1 MILIIIKKIEIGH
14 CLTFI
19 LNFKINLNHENNDS
33 NLCHLIN
40 INFANKSSINIDLK
54 SPGSLMIKDKIVKI
68 LKHNEWNNL
77 IVNIVIKDT
86 KVKLYFFVNG
96 ENSVKGMNYDGLK
109 LKNTDEITLIEF
121 FDNFYGEVTSII
133 LFLQKEEGAPG
144 VYLDQFLSLFKLNRE
159 GLWKRKLFENFLNNM
174 HKLKSLKSFD
184 DQKNTRRK

>member
-1 MILIIIKKIEIGH
+1 
-14 CLTFI
+14 
-19 LNFKINLNHENNDS
+19 
-33 NLCHLIN
+33 
-40 INFANKSSINIDLK
+40 
-54 SPGSLMIKDKIVKI
+54 MIKDKIVKI
-68 LKHNEWNNL
+68 LKQNEWNNL

-96 ENSVKGMNYDGLK
+96 ENTVKGMNYDGLK

-133 LFLQKEEGAPG
+133 LFSKKEEGAPG
-144 VYLDQFLSLFKLNRE
+144 IHLDQFLSLFKLNRE